1 MSVSDEVED
10 LDEVDDFRETDDLA
24 RSDLPDLPLPES
36 ADADAFASSASL
48 GDSSSTIICQR
59 ISFRIPYTVQESS
72 KKVNSCFLIPFLDL
86 HLISVAG

>member
-24 RSDLPDLPLPES
+24 RSDFPDLPLPES

-48 GDSSSTIICQR
+48 GDSSSTII
-59 ISFRIPYTVQESS
+59 
-72 KKVNSCFLIPFLDL
+72 
-86 HLISVAG
+86 